1 MKMIVLNSGRINCM
15 ARQEMIWFEGP
26 GNDQLFRSNSKD
38 VLTGGPG
45 NDQFNCCAGI
55 QDLARATQYTRCIV
69 NLLNEQVDIDPD
81 VCNHYLVV
89 LLELIPMVVML
100 VNIVLVSK
108 IYSVYNK
115 YQIQTSYIL
124 WLLWAY
130 RKRSKIYR

>member
-1 MKMIVLNSGRINCM
+1 M

-55 QDLARATQYTRCIV
+55 QDLARATQYTRCVV

-81 VCNHYLVV
+81 VYNHYLVV
-89 LLELIPMVVML
+89 LLGI
-100 VNIVLVSK
+100 NTGDSNVSQHSSR
-108 IYSVYNK
+108 IED
-115 YQIQTSYIL
+115 IFGI
-124 WLLWAY
+124 
-130 RKRSKIYR
+130 

>member
-1 MKMIVLNSGRINCM
+1 MEISCEYEDDRIKFRKDKLHGKAGNDMIRGS
-15 ARQEMIWFEGP
+15 

-55 QDLARATQYTRCIV
+55 QDLARATQYTRCVV

-81 VCNHYLVV
+81 VYNHYLVV
-89 LLELIPMVVML
+89 LLELIPVVVML

-124 WLLWAY
+124 
-130 RKRSKIYR
+130 